1 MLVVGLGL
9 AIFQQVVGINTVIY
23 YSPTILSFTGLEAK
37 SAITQALFIGLT
49 NVVFTIV
56 AVLLLDR
63 IGRRIFLLVGTACVF
78 VALVALGAYFYF
90 PYLQDNAPHMALA
103 ALLLYIAGFAI
114 GLGPVFWLMISEI
127 FPLALRGP
135 AMAVCT
141 VANWS
146 FNFAIS
152 FTFLSLVEALGR
164 GGAFWL
170 YAGIAVLAL
179 LFFWTKVP
187 ETKDQTLEEIEQ
199 ELGTDTDEV
208 SSPEDTRR
216 RSPQTT

>member
-1 MLVVGLGL
+1 
-9 AIFQQVVGINTVIY
+9 
-23 YSPTILSFTGLEAK
+23 
-37 SAITQALFIGLT
+37 
-49 NVVFTIV
+49 
-56 AVLLLDR
+56 
-63 IGRRIFLLVGTACVF
+63 
-78 VALVALGAYFYF
+78 
-90 PYLQDNAPHMALA
+90 MALA

-127 FPLALRGP
+127 FPLAIRGP
-135 AMAVCT
+135 AMAACT

-187 ETKDQTLEEIEQ
+187 ETKDQSLEEIEQ
-199 ELGTDTDEV
+199 ELGAETDAVE
-208 SSPEDTRR
+208 SPRGRR
-216 RSPQTT
+216 RTEPQAT

>member
-1 MLVVGLGL
+1 
-9 AIFQQVVGINTVIY
+9 
-23 YSPTILSFTGLEAK
+23 
-37 SAITQALFIGLT
+37 
-49 NVVFTIV
+49 
-56 AVLLLDR
+56 
-63 IGRRIFLLVGTACVF
+63 
-78 VALVALGAYFYF
+78 
-90 PYLQDNAPHMALA
+90 
-103 ALLLYIAGFAI
+103 
-114 GLGPVFWLMISEI
+114 MISEI
-127 FPLALRGP
+127 FPLAIRGP

-146 FNFAIS
+146 FNFAVS

-199 ELGTDTDEV
+199 DLGAHTDDVE
-208 SSPEDTRR
+208 SPSGRR
-216 RSPQTT
+216 RTAPQTT